1 MPRAIKSEIVADHSL
16 ELEALYQI
24 LRDFLRVHGA
34 IAREKWGDLSDP
46 AYRQLADTI
55 SYYGRRVV
63 LGKDTPVAKIFKERL
78 EFLERTASFG
88 RDPLVHDQH
97 ELRISEFHSVFNSL
111 LGSLTLLI
119 EEDPGHTKIIGR
131 PSPRYLNHLYE
142 TILDGIGELKN
153 KYLNS
158 AWESVEWTEEVSDVL
173 GGTSKK
179 NFLGRPIPMKILI
192 CMAEFGSKQNSPEF
206 FAVHKASKRLYQDFY
221 NLDDSGGQV
230 VGGGISLAY
239 LQDFKPLLR
248 EALYS
253 LVLKFL
259 PLPEQETYPRK
270 DRVLSDLNYLL
281 HQSTNDGVVVTVK
294 QLKENYSIPPF
305 IRIITKIEEYAGV
318 SGEPLAEAFLN
329 AKEGDDLG
337 DILRGLIAAV
347 GKIPASIKEISPED
361 LDTLKEVME
370 YLGNHL
376 TYDLEV
382 SNEENYYLESALRI
396 LRPIAAEGEEKQDS
410 GVIRFAQLF
419 DLDVDYLRNKE
430 DYPLPYGVILPKGES
445 MHRYRASLYRDLQN
459 FFFKLNESNHRLAK
473 ISAKFNQPK
482 ELNTMTP
489 AEKNQT
495 IERLYARIKDLFTT
509 HVDREGLII
518 DEEAWEQQ
526 DVGLAIQAII
536 TDMKAIGDTSG
547 DYSHKA
553 IIHYAGALG
562 ATFDLGK
569 DSDGRIG
576 VLLAGCVGSLFMVQ
590 WVIPNA
596 RNYPAPLVPSQ
607 IYQHCQHIYDCFV
620 EKSTGK
626 LEIPGNSYPHEFLPW
641 ICALTSYMAQ
651 MSRYDEGFISNR
663 LRGQIYVITNK
674 ITDTLQTFNEDLAT
688 PFYEA
693 LCEIVGLTVYL
704 QYNLGSAKINY

>member
-305 IRIITKIEEYAGV
+305 IRIVMKIEEFTGL
-318 SGEPLAEAFLN
+318 SGEPLAEAFNN

-337 DILRGLIAAV
+337 DILIRYIDAVHQLPEPSAILPPLENSKLESYRKYIGLNLSFYP
-347 GKIPASIKEISPED
+347 K
-361 LDTLKEVME
+361 
-370 YLGNHL
+370 
-376 TYDLEV
+376 
-382 SNEENYYLESALRI
+382 NEEEYIGYIGSDRWHYETDILEHLIR
-396 LRPIAAEGEEKQDS
+396 LFEG
-410 GVIRFAQLF
+410 R
-419 DLDVDYLRNKE
+419 
-430 DYPLPYGVILPKGES
+430 
-445 MHRYRASLYRDLQN
+445 
-459 FFFKLNESNHRLAK
+459 
-473 ISAKFNQPK
+473 
-482 ELNTMTP
+482 
-489 AEKNQT
+489 
-495 IERLYARIKDLFTT
+495 KDLVSYRIFS
-509 HVDREGLII
+509 D
-518 DEEAWEQQ
+518 ASS
-526 DVGLAIQAII
+526 IQALNSKGFPYDKFSY
-536 TDMKAIGDTSG
+536 TKTVGIGWTNL
-547 DYSHKA
+547 Y
-553 IIHYAGALG
+553 IYL
-562 ATFDLGK
+562 
-569 DSDGRIG
+569 G
-576 VLLAGCVGSLFMVQ
+576 VLLSFQ
-590 WVIPNA
+590 
-596 RNYPAPLVPSQ
+596 PL
-607 IYQHCQHIYDCFV
+607 
-620 EKSTGK
+620 TG
-626 LEIPGNSYPHEFLPW
+626 
-641 ICALTSYMAQ
+641 
-651 MSRYDEGFISNR
+651 
-663 LRGQIYVITNK
+663 
-674 ITDTLQTFNEDLAT
+674 
-688 PFYEA
+688 
-693 LCEIVGLTVYL
+693 
-704 QYNLGSAKINY
+704 